1 MMPWVQAL
9 GIAIT
14 VILFFVAQS
23 IALFKWIKSSGEWM
37 SRMEERTSA
46 IVGDLKKVNKSLEL
60 LATADYRISQMEKNV
75 ADHEERI
82 RELET
87 GHNGRTS

>member
-1 MMPWVQAL
+1 MMPWVQVL

-23 IALFKWIKSSGEWM
+23 IAFFKWIKSSGEWM

-46 IVGDLKKVNKSLEL
+46 IVGDLRKVNKSLEL

-75 ADHEERI
+75 ADHEERL
-82 RELET
+82 RELEN

>member
-1 MMPWVQAL
+1 MMPLVQVI
-9 GIAIT
+9 GIVVT
-14 VILFFVAQS
+14 VMLFLIGHS

-37 SRMEERTSA
+37 SRMDERTNA
-46 IVGDLKKVNKSLEL
+46 VVGDLRKVNRSLEL